1 MAEVTINT
9 SLIEGYDEMTPEQ
22 KVEALE
28 KYRFN
33 DLSKELEKAKES
45 ISKANAEAADWKR
58 KHNALLSDEE
68 QKKATED
75 EEKKAMLEKIAL
87 LEGNARKAEYSKKLL
102 ALGYDE
108 ALASETAEAIA
119 NGDTEAIF
127 ANQKIFLDAH
137 DKGLTAKLMGG
148 GIEPPAGG
156 GSVTITRE
164 QLSKLSIQDRAKF
177 AEEHPEEYKNA
188 YGGN

>member
-1 MAEVTINT
+1 
-9 SLIEGYDEMTPEQ
+9 
-22 KVEALE
+22 
-28 KYRFN
+28 
-33 DLSKELEKAKES
+33 
-45 ISKANAEAADWKR
+45 
-58 KHNALLSDEE
+58 
-68 QKKATED
+68 
-75 EEKKAMLEKIAL
+75 MLEKIAL

-177 AEEHPEEYKNA
+177 AEEHPDEYKNA

>member
-9 SLIEGYDEMTPEQ
+9 SLIEGYAEMTPEQ

-28 KYRFN
+28 KFKYN
-33 DLSKELEKAKES
+33 DLTKDLEKAKEA
-45 ISKANAEAADWKR
+45 ISKANSEAADWKR

-87 LEGNARKAEYSKKLL
+87 LEKNAEKAEYSKKLL

-108 ALASETAEAIA
+108 ALATETAEAFA
-119 NGDTEAIF
+119 NGDMEAIF

-148 GIEPPAGG
+148 GIEPPAGS
-156 GSVTITRE
+156 GSVTLTKEEFR
-164 QLSKLSIQDRAKF
+164 KLSDKDRVKF
-177 AEEHPEEYKNA
+177 ANEHPDEYKNL